1 MDRSRIAVFFAT
13 GFGCIELT
21 EAFYQSAAT
30 NGWAGTDPITFPETL
45 SNAPAS
51 HVALFHDLRGPN
63 VTVSSKSFAA
73 ESALLQAASLLR
85 HGQADMAIVL
95 AGDTLTQ
102 AVYEWYEAAHRL
114 SPACFCN
121 EPMSAAGGF
130 IPGEG
135 VVAMVLEPA
144 GRPAASHY
152 AVLSAGRWATGGDAQ
167 ASIRELLGDAHL
179 DFTICSG
186 NGAPCATT
194 SLTGSGHNLVG
205 ETAIIPALPV
215 AAGMGE
221 AGGLLHLLLALSKR
235 PGHGEALLLGTSA
248 HGGYAALRLELS

>member
-1 MDRSRIAVFFAT
+1 
-13 GFGCIELT
+13 
-21 EAFYQSAAT
+21 
-30 NGWAGTDPITFPETL
+30 
-45 SNAPAS
+45 
-51 HVALFHDLRGPN
+51 
-63 VTVSSKSFAA
+63 
-73 ESALLQAASLLR
+73 
-85 HGQADMAIVL
+85 
-95 AGDTLTQ
+95 
-102 AVYEWYEAAHRL
+102 
-114 SPACFCN
+114 
-121 EPMSAAGGF
+121 
-130 IPGEG
+130 
-135 VVAMVLEPA
+135 
-144 GRPAASHY
+144 
-152 AVLSAGRWATGGDAQ
+152 
-167 ASIRELLGDAHL
+167 L